1 MHYRAKK
8 TKTIEKNSCVIR
20 ESAVCCGLMMNTNK
34 NPYLQQCS
42 LNNLEEAFAD
52 LEIVVQMAYED
63 DDQVQ
68 MWEVFYYL
76 LDIREYICHE
86 EILCVLD
93 DRRIYKKYKETPEK
107 FLKEFYDY

>member
-1 MHYRAKK
+1 
-8 TKTIEKNSCVIR
+8 
-20 ESAVCCGLMMNTNK
+20 
-34 NPYLQQCS
+34 

-107 FLKEFYDY
+107 FLKEFYDS